1 MRNVLLTGHKGFIGS
16 NLLPKL
22 QKDHD
27 VTTIDILDD
36 QDLLTCE
43 LPDDDD
49 VDAVIHLAG
58 RSGVRDSIKHP
69 NAYFQNN
76 VIASLRIFEKYKNAR
91 IIYASSSTAEEPD
104 KNPYAYS
111 KMTMEKLAPASS
123 IGLRFTT
130 VYGPNARESMFI
142 PKLLNHDVRY
152 INTNH
157 SRDFIHVNDVCD
169 AIIKVLHSNLVGIC
183 DVGTGDSN
191 LLTDIVDHV
200 GLKNI
205 EYKIGDNFERL
216 DNKANI
222 KFLLNIGWKP
232 NIKLFDYLENNYI

>member
-1 MRNVLLTGHKGFIGS
+1 MKILLTGHKGFIGS

-22 QKDHD
+22 KNDHE
-27 VTTIDILDD
+27 VTTIDLEDG
-36 QDLLTCE
+36 QDLNTCN
-43 LPDDDD
+43 LPNDID
-49 VDAVIHLAG
+49 VVIHLAG

-157 SRDFIHVNDVCD
+157 TRDFIHVNDICE
-169 AIIKVLHSNLVGIC
+169 AIIKVMSS
-183 DVGTGDSN
+183 DVTGVMDIGTGESN
-191 LLTDIVDHV
+191 SLVDIVNHV

-205 EYKIGDNFERL
+205 EHRIGDDCERS
-216 DNKANI
+216 DNKADT
-222 KFLLNIGWKP
+222 KSLKDIGWKST
-232 NIKLFDYLENNYI
+232 IKLFEYLDKHYA

>member
-1 MRNVLLTGHKGFIGS
+1 MRNILLTGHKGFIGS

-27 VTTIDILDD
+27 VTTIDILDG
-36 QDLLTCE
+36 QDLTTCK
-43 LPDDDD
+43 LPDEI
-49 VDAVIHLAG
+49 DAVIHLAG
-58 RSGVRDSIKHP
+58 RSGVRDSIKQP

-76 VIASLRIFEKYKNAR
+76 VLASLRIFEKYKNAR
-91 IIYASSSTAEEPD
+91 IIYASSSTAKEPD
-104 KNPYAYS
+104 KNPYAFS

-130 VYGPNARESMFI
+130 VYGPNARESMLI

-169 AIIKVLHSNLVGIC
+169 AIIKILHSNLAGVC

-216 DNKANI
+216 DNMADI
-222 KFLLNIGWKP
+222 KPLTNIGWKP
-232 NIKLFDYLENNYI
+232 TIELFEYLDKHYA

>member
-1 MRNVLLTGHKGFIGS
+1 
-16 NLLPKL
+16 
-22 QKDHD
+22 
-27 VTTIDILDD
+27 
-36 QDLLTCE
+36 
-43 LPDDDD
+43 
-49 VDAVIHLAG
+49 
-58 RSGVRDSIKHP
+58 
-69 NAYFQNN
+69 
-76 VIASLRIFEKYKNAR
+76 
-91 IIYASSSTAEEPD
+91 
-104 KNPYAYS
+104 
-111 KMTMEKLAPASS
+111 
-123 IGLRFTT
+123 

-169 AIIKVLHSNLVGIC
+169 AIIKVLRSNLVGIC

-216 DNKANI
+216 DNKANT